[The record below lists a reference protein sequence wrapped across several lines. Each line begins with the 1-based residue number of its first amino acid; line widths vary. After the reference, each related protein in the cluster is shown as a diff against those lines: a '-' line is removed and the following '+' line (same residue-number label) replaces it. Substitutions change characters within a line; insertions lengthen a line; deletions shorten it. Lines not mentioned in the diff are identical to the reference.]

1 MIWRSYYLSEQ
12 AIQQLSA
19 YARSHGISNAE
30 AMRQL
35 LAPAVSP
42 EVRAALKEA
51 PAGAAQTWTRRA
63 GGSAE
68 PRRRTTWRLPPDV
81 AAGVA
86 AAAESRGWSASLLV
100 DTIIR
105 SSGRGASRC
114 AGKS

>member
-1 MIWRSYYLSEQ
+1 MIWRSYYLSEE
-12 AIQQLSA
+12 AIQQLSN

-35 LAPAVSP
+35 LAPAITP
-42 EVRAALKEA
+42 EVRAALQER
-51 PAGAAQTWTRRA
+51 PREPSQTWVRRA
-63 GGSAE
+63 GGSQE

-100 DTIIR
+100 DSIIR

-114 AGKS
+114 GSR